1 MTNEEFRKAFEKFG
15 EIQSANIVTDPVTR
29 ESRQFGFIKF
39 ADKAPVDVAVREMND
54 TTLEGRPIRVEVS
67 KRSEPR
73 RPMRYEGGR
82 YRSGNDR
89 YERPG
94 RCFNKRRRASRQ

>member
-1 MTNEEFRKAFEKFG
+1 MTNDEFRKAFEKFG

-39 ADKAPVDVAVREMND
+39 AEKAPVEAAVREMND
-54 TTLEGRPIRVEVS
+54 TTLEGRPIRVEIS

-89 YERPG
+89 YDRG
-94 RCFNKRRRASRQ
+94 TRFANKRC